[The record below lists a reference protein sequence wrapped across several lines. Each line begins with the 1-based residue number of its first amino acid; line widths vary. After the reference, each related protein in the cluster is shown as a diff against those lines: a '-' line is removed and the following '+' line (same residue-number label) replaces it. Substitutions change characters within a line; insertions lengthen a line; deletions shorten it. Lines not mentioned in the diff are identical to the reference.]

1 MSHLSYWEKSI
12 YFNDVDIV
20 IIGAGI
26 VGLCTGISLLE
37 KDPTLRVLILERNY
51 LPLGASTKN
60 AGFACFGSPSEL
72 LEDLEHHNEE
82 KVFSLFKRRFDGIQ
96 KLIQYTHSF
105 PIEFEH
111 IGGYELLHA
120 NRS

>member
-1 MSHLSYWEKSI
+1 MSNLSYWEKSI
-12 YFNDVDIV
+12 YFHEVDVV

-37 KDPTLRVLILERNY
+37 IDPSLKVIILERNY

-72 LEDLEHHNEE
+72 LEDLRRHDES
-82 KVFSLFKRRFDGIQ
+82 KVYSL
-96 KLIQYTHSF
+96 
-105 PIEFEH
+105 
-111 IGGYELLHA
+111 
-120 NRS
+120 

>member
-1 MSHLSYWEKSI
+1 M
-12 YFNDVDIV
+12 
-20 IIGAGI
+20 
-26 VGLCTGISLLE
+26 
-37 KDPTLRVLILERNY
+37 
-51 LPLGASTKN
+51 
-60 AGFACFGSPSEL
+60 
-72 LEDLEHHNEE
+72 EHHNEE

-120 NRS
+120 NRSKFLYEEQDLNYLNKHIQEYTGLKKFLLF